1 MDTVKIANT
10 PVLITCS
17 QPYVLGKGQPYKVNK
32 IVDGKKS
39 AKIVLQFKNKKE
51 GDEYYARTNNHWQ
64 IDFIDLDGNE
74 VGEPMMFATEEE
86 ANEYYR
92 QNLLQNKAILQSEE
106 SSNDEEIIKQ
116 LEATFHADTTT
127 LPVSLDDEEAEEERE
142 RLEER
147 RKRRAD
153 AKEADTVY
161 NVAVADA
168 LSHAKELLNSVA
180 ELYLDKNI
188 IDRYPY
194 IKKRLYYEEQSISN
208 ITLQIMISN
217 NVLKKFYR
225 EILRFPS
232 AKNIETLSKLQKTIL
247 DISRYQ
253 REYLGEIEASFK
265 KLKEDNDMNKFV
277 LPDAEEAVAE
287 EITEEDGLI
296 KTNSRQALI
305 DEIRSINADA
315 VKAKIPKSPNA
326 NLQTDDKNVEDDYNL
341 YEGDDLAD
349 GTDDYKVVG
358 NGLENNME
366 S

>member
-1 MDTVKIANT
+1 MKDQVKIANS

-17 QPYVLGKGQPYKVNK
+17 QPYVLGKDQPYKVNK

-39 AKIVLQFKNKKE
+39 AKIVLQFKTKKE
-51 GDEYYARTNNHWQ
+51 GDEFYNKNNNKYQ
-64 IDFIDLDGNE
+64 IDFVDLDGNE
-74 VGEPMMFATEEE
+74 VGESMLFDTEEE

-92 QNLLQNKAILQSEE
+92 QNLLNNKEILRSDEEE
-106 SSNDEEIIKQ
+106 SDEEIIKQ
-116 LEATFHADTTT
+116 LEANFHTT
-127 LPVSLDDEEAEEERE
+127 LPATLEEDEEEIENQE
-142 RLEER
+142 RLAER
-147 RKRRAD
+147 RQRRAD
-153 AKEADTVY
+153 AKEAENVY
-161 NVAVADA
+161 QLAITDA

-225 EILRFPS
+225 EILKFPS

-247 DISRYQ
+247 DISKYQ

-265 KLKEDNDMNKFV
+265 KLKEDNDSNKFV
-277 LPDAEEAVAE
+277 LPEAEIAEAE
-287 EITEEDGLI
+287 EIIEEDGLI

-305 DEIRSINADA
+305 DEIRSINSEA
-315 VKAKIPKSPNA
+315 KTAKIPMSPNA
-326 NLQTDDKNVEDDYNL
+326 NLQTDDENVEDNFNI
-341 YEGDDLAD
+341 YEGDDYND
-349 GTDDYKVVG
+349 ENDDYKVSG
-358 NGLENNME
+358 TGLESNLE
-366 S
+366 

>member
-1 MDTVKIANT
+1 MKDQVKIANS

-39 AKIVLQFKNKKE
+39 AKVVLQFKNKKE
-51 GDEYYARTNNHWQ
+51 GDEFYNKNNNKYQ
-64 IDFIDLDGNE
+64 IDFVDLDGNE
-74 VGEPMMFATEEE
+74 VGEPILFDTEEE
-86 ANEYYR
+86 ANEHYR
-92 QNLLQNKAILQSEE
+92 QNLLKNKEILKSDEEE
-106 SSNDEEIIKQ
+106 SDEEIIKQ
-116 LEATFHADTTT
+116 LEANFHALPAT
-127 LPVSLDDEEAEEERE
+127 LEEDEEEIENQE
-142 RLEER
+142 RLAER
-147 RKRRAD
+147 RQRRAD
-153 AKEADTVY
+153 AKEAEAVY
-161 NVAVADA
+161 QLAVTDA
-168 LSHAKELLNSVA
+168 LTHAKELLNSVA

-225 EILRFPS
+225 EILKFPS

-247 DISRYQ
+247 DISKYQ

-265 KLKEDNDMNKFV
+265 KLKEDNDTNKFV
-277 LPDAEEAVAE
+277 LPEAEEIVAE

-305 DEIRSINADA
+305 DEIRSINSEA
-315 VKAKIPKSPNA
+315 KTAKIPMSPNA
-326 NLQTDDKNVEDDYNL
+326 NLQTDDENVEDNFNI
-341 YEGDDLAD
+341 YEGDDYND
-349 GTDDYKVVG
+349 SNDDYKVSG
-358 NGLENNME
+358 TGLESNLE
-366 S
+366 

>member
-1 MDTVKIANT
+1 MKDQVKIANS

-17 QPYVLGKGQPYKVNK
+17 QPYVLGKDQPYKVNK

-39 AKIVLQFKNKKE
+39 AKIVLQFKTKKE
-51 GDEYYARTNNHWQ
+51 GDEFYNKNNNKYQ
-64 IDFIDLDGNE
+64 VDFVDLDGNE
-74 VGEPMMFATEEE
+74 VGEPILFDTEEE

-92 QNLLQNKAILQSEE
+92 QNLLNNKEILKSDEEE
-106 SSNDEEIIKQ
+106 SDEEIIKQ
-116 LEATFHADTTT
+116 LEANFHTT
-127 LPVSLDDEEAEEERE
+127 LPATLEEDEEEIENQE
-142 RLEER
+142 RLAER
-147 RKRRAD
+147 RQRRAD
-153 AKEADTVY
+153 AKEAENVY
-161 NVAVADA
+161 QLAITDA

-225 EILRFPS
+225 EILKFPS

-247 DISRYQ
+247 DISKYQ

-265 KLKEDNDMNKFV
+265 KLKEDNDSNKFV
-277 LPDAEEAVAE
+277 LPEAEIAEAE
-287 EITEEDGLI
+287 EIIEEDGLI

-305 DEIRSINADA
+305 DEIRSINSEA
-315 VKAKIPKSPNA
+315 KTAKIPMSPNA
-326 NLQTDDKNVEDDYNL
+326 NLQTDDENVEDNFNI
-341 YEGDDLAD
+341 YEGDDYND
-349 GTDDYKVVG
+349 ENDDYKVSG
-358 NGLENNME
+358 TGLESNLE
-366 S
+366 

>member
-1 MDTVKIANT
+1 MKDQVKIANS

-32 IVDGKKS
+32 IIDGKKS
-39 AKIVLQFKNKKE
+39 AKIVLQFKSKKE
-51 GDEYYARTNNHWQ
+51 GDEFYNKNNNKYQ
-64 IDFIDLDGNE
+64 IDFVDLDGNE
-74 VGEPMMFATEEE
+74 VGEPMLFDTEEE

-92 QNLLQNKAILQSEE
+92 QNLLNNKEILKSDEEE
-106 SSNDEEIIKQ
+106 SDEEIIKQ
-116 LEATFHADTTT
+116 LEANFHTT
-127 LPVSLDDEEAEEERE
+127 LPVTLEEDEEEIENQE
-142 RLEER
+142 RLAER
-147 RKRRAD
+147 RQRRAD
-153 AKEADTVY
+153 AKEAENVY
-161 NVAVADA
+161 QLAITDA

-225 EILRFPS
+225 EILKFPS

-247 DISRYQ
+247 DISKYQ

-265 KLKEDNDMNKFV
+265 KLKEDNDSNKFV
-277 LPDAEEAVAE
+277 LPEAEIAEAE
-287 EITEEDGLI
+287 EIIEEDGLI

-305 DEIRSINADA
+305 DEIRSINSEA
-315 VKAKIPKSPNA
+315 KTAKIPMSPNA
-326 NLQTDDKNVEDDYNL
+326 NLQTDDENVEDNFNI
-341 YEGDDLAD
+341 YEGDDYND
-349 GTDDYKVVG
+349 ENDDYKVSG
-358 NGLENNME
+358 TGLESNLE
-366 S
+366 

>member
-1 MDTVKIANT
+1 MKDQVKIANS

-17 QPYVLGKGQPYKVNK
+17 QPYVLGKDQPYKVNK

-39 AKIVLQFKNKKE
+39 AKIVLQFKTKKE
-51 GDEYYARTNNHWQ
+51 GDEFYNKNNNKYQ
-64 IDFIDLDGNE
+64 IDFVDLDGNE
-74 VGEPMMFATEEE
+74 VGESVLFDTEEE

-92 QNLLQNKAILQSEE
+92 QNLLNNKEILKSDEEE
-106 SSNDEEIIKQ
+106 SDEEIIKQ
-116 LEATFHADTTT
+116 LEANFHTT
-127 LPVSLDDEEAEEERE
+127 LPATLEEDEEEIENQE
-142 RLEER
+142 RLAER
-147 RKRRAD
+147 RQRRAD
-153 AKEADTVY
+153 AKEAENVY
-161 NVAVADA
+161 QLAITDA

-225 EILRFPS
+225 EILKFPS

-247 DISRYQ
+247 DISKYQ

-265 KLKEDNDMNKFV
+265 KLKEDNDSNKFV
-277 LPDAEEAVAE
+277 LPEAEIAEAE
-287 EITEEDGLI
+287 EIIEEDGLI

-305 DEIRSINADA
+305 DEIRSINSEA
-315 VKAKIPKSPNA
+315 KTAKIPMSPNA
-326 NLQTDDKNVEDDYNL
+326 NLQTDDENVEDNFNI
-341 YEGDDLAD
+341 YEGDDYND
-349 GTDDYKVVG
+349 ENDDYKVSG
-358 NGLENNME
+358 TGLESNLE
-366 S
+366 

>member
-1 MDTVKIANT
+1 MKDQVKIANS

-17 QPYVLGKGQPYKVNK
+17 QPYVLGKDQPYKVNK

-39 AKIVLQFKNKKE
+39 AKIVLQFKTKKE
-51 GDEYYARTNNHWQ
+51 GDEFYNKNNNKYQ
-64 IDFIDLDGNE
+64 IDFVDLDGNE
-74 VGEPMMFATEEE
+74 VGEPILFDTEEE

-92 QNLLQNKAILQSEE
+92 QNLLNNKEILKSDEEE
-106 SSNDEEIIKQ
+106 SDEEIIKQ
-116 LEATFHADTTT
+116 LEANFHTT
-127 LPVSLDDEEAEEERE
+127 LPATLEEDEEEIENQE
-142 RLEER
+142 RLAER
-147 RKRRAD
+147 RQRRAD
-153 AKEADTVY
+153 AKEAENVY
-161 NVAVADA
+161 QLAITDA

-225 EILRFPS
+225 EILKFPS

-247 DISRYQ
+247 DISKYQ

-265 KLKEDNDMNKFV
+265 KLKEDNDSNKFV
-277 LPDAEEAVAE
+277 LPEAEIAEAE
-287 EITEEDGLI
+287 EIIEEDGLI

-305 DEIRSINADA
+305 DEIRSINSEA
-315 VKAKIPKSPNA
+315 KTAKIPMSPNA
-326 NLQTDDKNVEDDYNL
+326 NLQTDDENVEDNFNI
-341 YEGDDLAD
+341 YEGDDYND
-349 GTDDYKVVG
+349 ENDDYKVSG
-358 NGLENNME
+358 TGLESNLE
-366 S
+366 

>member
-1 MDTVKIANT
+1 MKDQVKIANS

-17 QPYVLGKGQPYKVNK
+17 QPYVLGKDQPYKVNK

-39 AKIVLQFKNKKE
+39 AKIVLQFKTKKE
-51 GDEYYARTNNHWQ
+51 GDEFYNKNNNKYQ
-64 IDFIDLDGNE
+64 IDFVDLDGNE
-74 VGEPMMFATEEE
+74 VGESMLFDTEEE

-92 QNLLQNKAILQSEE
+92 QNLLNNKEILKSDEEE
-106 SSNDEEIIKQ
+106 SDEEIIKQ
-116 LEATFHADTTT
+116 LEANFHTT
-127 LPVSLDDEEAEEERE
+127 LPATLEEDEEEIENQE
-142 RLEER
+142 RLAER
-147 RKRRAD
+147 RQRRAD
-153 AKEADTVY
+153 AKEAENVY
-161 NVAVADA
+161 QLAITDA

-225 EILRFPS
+225 EILKFPS

-247 DISRYQ
+247 DISKYQ

-265 KLKEDNDMNKFV
+265 KLKEDNDNNKFV
-277 LPDAEEAVAE
+277 LPEAEIAEAE
-287 EITEEDGLI
+287 EIIEEDGLI

-305 DEIRSINADA
+305 DEIRSINSEA
-315 VKAKIPKSPNA
+315 KTAKIPMSPNA
-326 NLQTDDKNVEDDYNL
+326 NLQTDDENVEDNFNI
-341 YEGDDLAD
+341 YEGDDYND
-349 GTDDYKVVG
+349 ENDDYKVSG
-358 NGLENNME
+358 TGLESNLE
-366 S
+366 

>member
-1 MDTVKIANT
+1 MKDQVKIANS

-17 QPYVLGKGQPYKVNK
+17 QPYVLGKDQPYKVNK

-39 AKIVLQFKNKKE
+39 AKIVLQFKTKKE
-51 GDEYYARTNNHWQ
+51 GDEFYNKNNNKYQ
-64 IDFIDLDGNE
+64 IDFVDLDGNE
-74 VGEPMMFATEEE
+74 VGESMLFDTEEE

-92 QNLLQNKAILQSEE
+92 QNLLNNKEILKSDEEE
-106 SSNDEEIIKQ
+106 SDEEIIKQ
-116 LEATFHADTTT
+116 LEANFHTT
-127 LPVSLDDEEAEEERE
+127 LPATLEEDEEEIENQE
-142 RLEER
+142 RLAER
-147 RKRRAD
+147 RQRRAD
-153 AKEADTVY
+153 AKEAENVY
-161 NVAVADA
+161 QLAITDA

-225 EILRFPS
+225 EILKFPS

-247 DISRYQ
+247 DISKYQ

-265 KLKEDNDMNKFV
+265 KLKEDNDSNKFV
-277 LPDAEEAVAE
+277 LPEAEIAEAE
-287 EITEEDGLI
+287 EIIEEDGLI

-305 DEIRSINADA
+305 DEIRSINSEA
-315 VKAKIPKSPNA
+315 KTAKIPMSPNA
-326 NLQTDDKNVEDDYNL
+326 NLQTDDENVEDNFNI
-341 YEGDDLAD
+341 YEGDDYND
-349 GTDDYKVVG
+349 ENDDYKVSG
-358 NGLENNME
+358 TGLESNLE
-366 S
+366 